1 MNTRSMMLPGIP
13 QDRLHRGKRFK
24 NAICK
29 PIGVDRTPAPA
40 KFTDNRGKK

>member
-1 MNTRSMMLPGIP
+1 MNTRNMMLPGIP
-13 QDRLHRGKRFK
+13 PDRLHRGKRFK

-40 KFTDNRGKK
+40 RFTDNRRKQ